1 MVIGGLLQELYY
13 INDIIALL
21 YTSIFGSA
29 VSYGVYFY
37 SAAKGSIFLPSCYSI
52 TGLCFRSLMA
62 FMMFLIAG
70 SLTKLSSLTFLTPMF
85 ASIFGVF
92 FLSQVSLVFGQY
104 LICLV
109 LKQESARSLMRLSP
123 HCNQQEQS
131 SLWSPRLGQLSRS
144 QRLIHSQF
152 ITRRP
157 SIIFRQCFL
166 SQTEIYLDYLAGFR
180 PKKH

>member
-1 MVIGGLLQELYY
+1 RSNRKSNASNRSRDIHVRDEHHMVIGGLLQELYY

-70 SLTKLSSLTFLTPMF
+70 SLAKLSSLTFLTPMF
-85 ASIFGVF
+85 ASIFGV
-92 FLSQVSLVFGQY
+92 
-104 LICLV
+104 
-109 LKQESARSLMRLSP
+109 SARSLMRLSP
-123 HCNQQEQS
+123 RCN
-131 SLWSPRLGQLSRS
+131 
-144 QRLIHSQF
+144 
-152 ITRRP
+152 
-157 SIIFRQCFL
+157 
-166 SQTEIYLDYLAGFR
+166 
-180 PKKH
+180 